1 MLDID
6 IPTSFDVGCGEGALP
21 AQSGNLATC
30 LSAAWCATSMASRTS
45 ASARPSMRSR
55 H

>member
-21 AQSGNLATC
+21 AQSGNLASWLIGGVMRHIYGLPNLG
-30 LSAAWCATSMASRTS
+30 LSTSFHEVEA
-45 ASARPSMRSR
+45 
-55 H
+55 